1 MCVEWGT
8 IQACDKWEAVVM
20 VKTIEAT
27 FDGTVFLPAEP
38 IQLEPNT
45 RVRITVETSVPA
57 LDKPASFLDTAR
69 ALKLNGPRDWSANFH
84 QYLYGQDAGDAS

>member
-1 MCVEWGT
+1 MDMLVIAVWGH
-8 IQACDKWEAVVM
+8 WEIAAM

-45 RVRITVETSVPA
+45 RVRLTVETEPPA
-57 LDKPASFLDTAR
+57 AEPAMSFLDTAR
-69 ALKLNGPRDWSANFH
+69 SLNLEGPRDWSTNFH
-84 QYLYGQDAGDAS
+84 QYLYGQDARGES